1 MKIKISL
8 IITVLLFTT
17 SIFSQATK
25 KFIDTG
31 SVNNQFD
38 YLITKSNKYQ
48 HYKVVELNWLK
59 KLKSNVNDSISA
71 SKKNILNNL
80 VTIDSQKKTIESLEN
95 SLAVSENNIKNLTNE
110 KQSISLFGIQLGKS
124 FFKTLLFSIIG
135 VLTIL
140 LIVFIT
146 KFKQSNSITIQTKG
160 TLKEVEEEFENHR
173 KTALEREQKVRRQL
187 QDELNKQKK
196 EL

>member
-71 SKKNILNNL
+71 SKKYILNNL

>member
-1 MKIKISL
+1 MKIKISF

-38 YLITKSNKYQ
+38 YLINKSNRYQ
-48 HYKVVELNWLK
+48 QYKVVDLRWLTT
-59 KLKSNVNDSISA
+59 LKSNVNDSISD
-71 SKKNILNNL
+71 SKKNILSNL
-80 VTIDSQKKTIESLEN
+80 TTIDSQKKTIESLEN
-95 SLAVSENNIKNLTNE
+95 SLKVSENNINTLTSE

-140 LIVFIT
+140 LIVFIS
-146 KFKQSNSITIQTKG
+146 KFKQSNSITIQTKE

-173 KTALEREQKVRRQL
+173 KTALEREEKVRRQL

>member
-1 MKIKISL
+1 MKIKISF

-38 YLITKSNKYQ
+38 YLINKSNRYQ
-48 HYKVVELNWLK
+48 QYKVVDLRWLTT
-59 KLKSNVNDSISA
+59 LKSNVNDSISD
-71 SKKNILNNL
+71 SKKNILSNL
-80 VTIDSQKKTIESLEN
+80 TTIDSQKKTIESLEN
-95 SLAVSENNIKNLTNE
+95 SLKVSENNINTLTSE

-140 LIVFIT
+140 LIVFIS
-146 KFKQSNSITIQTKG
+146 KFKQSNSITIQTKE